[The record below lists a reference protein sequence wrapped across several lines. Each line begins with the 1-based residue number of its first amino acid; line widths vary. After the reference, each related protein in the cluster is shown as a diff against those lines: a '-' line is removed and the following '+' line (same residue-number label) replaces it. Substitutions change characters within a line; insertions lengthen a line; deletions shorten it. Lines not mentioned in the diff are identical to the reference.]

1 MECMTLRNDV
11 LAAKNNE
18 FLNQE
23 SEGDLKIVID
33 YYNKKSNIPSSIILS
48 KEDIW
53 KLFRI

>member
-1 MECMTLRNDV
+1 MECMTLRDDV
-11 LAAKNNE
+11 LATKNNE